1 MTRAGGSDR
10 PEPRWLGRLAVDE
23 AHTRQIREH
32 GGPHGLRDE
41 HALEAAIARPRHR
54 WAYEPEASLAA
65 LAASLGYGIVHGHP
79 YIDGNKRVGL
89 VAMVAFLD
97 LNGATLMATDEE
109 AVEAILGLAA
119 GRMTE
124 EDLTAWIEGHLSEG
138 HLHS

>member
-1 MTRAGGSDR
+1 MTRAGGSNR
-10 PEPRWLGRLAVDE
+10 TEPRWLGRLAVDE

-54 WAYEPEASLAA
+54 WAYEPDVSLAD
-65 LAASLGYGIVHGHP
+65 LAASLGFGIVRGHP

-97 LNGATLMATDEE
+97 LNGATLMATD
-109 AVEAILGLAA
+109 ADVVEAILGLAA

-124 EDLTAWIEGHLSEG
+124 EDLAAWIDGRLSKD
-138 HLHS
+138 SWR